1 MTSRTYN
8 YWQYISRDPN
18 VIAGE
23 AVMTGTR
30 IPLRTVLSSLADGMQ
45 PAEVIREFPVLTP
58 AHVQAAIAY
67 AADSAREDLP
77 SAPLPKVA

>member
-1 MTSRTYN
+1 MQKRPFD
-8 YWQYISRDPN
+8 YWQHISRDPQ
-18 VIAGE
+18 VMGGE

-30 IPLRTVLSSLADGMQ
+30 VPLRTVLASLADGMQ

-58 AHVQAAIAY
+58 AHIHAAIAY